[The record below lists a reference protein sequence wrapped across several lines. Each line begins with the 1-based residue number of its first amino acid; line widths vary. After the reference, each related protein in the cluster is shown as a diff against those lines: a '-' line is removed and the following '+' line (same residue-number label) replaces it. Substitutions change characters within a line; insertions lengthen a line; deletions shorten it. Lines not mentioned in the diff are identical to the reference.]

1 MIVVEVDGVGLRV
14 VEGSE
19 GIFVR
24 DVWFYYFLLWILGC
38 YWVGCSL

>member
-1 MIVVEVDGVGLRV
+1 MGLKV

-24 DVWFYYFLLWILGC
+24 DVWFYYFLLSIFGC
-38 YWVGCSL
+38 

>member
-1 MIVVEVDGVGLRV
+1 MIVVEVDGLGLKV

-24 DVWFYYFLLWILGC
+24 DVWLYYFLLPILGC
-38 YWVGCSL
+38 